1 MLSTCLPSSPPPRY
15 SLENRP
21 SILFDPVSPAIP
33 RGGVHFSSGTPT
45 PKVGGLPDFKM
56 SVVRADSD
64 SDEGEFPTTRLSSI
78 QLKRAPVLTICG
90 IKIQCS
96 LEHFIPLGR
105 MVDAGMLV
113 RDRMDTVNLVFRDEQ
128 ERKKA
133 FRILES
139 PKAQN
144 FLDGYSQYQTCYVAW
159 RPQADIAFFDLEP
172 LDQPVFDERRRIY
185 LKEEFKPPGY
195 EYGPTGSIELPPP
208 TQLEHDATLM
218 EITSISAFFANCQPP
233 RTPLVCPAC
242 RRLYTYIPG

>member
-96 LEHFIPLGR
+96 LEVSIAHPVQLYYTLRTDSYWERIVALYSAGKNGR
-105 MVDAGMLV
+105 CWNARARSNGHSVSLTSGSSS
-113 RDRMDTVNLVFRDEQ
+113 
-128 ERKKA
+128 
-133 FRILES
+133 S
-139 PKAQN
+139 PSST
-144 FLDGYSQYQTCYVAW
+144 DS
-159 RPQADIAFFDLEP
+159 R
-172 LDQPVFDERRRIY
+172 
-185 LKEEFKPPGY
+185 
-195 EYGPTGSIELPPP
+195 
-208 TQLEHDATLM
+208 
-218 EITSISAFFANCQPP
+218 
-233 RTPLVCPAC
+233 
-242 RRLYTYIPG
+242 